1 MPLYDRLENWFIHL
15 SQVMFLIE
23 MTAQLLL
30 PCILMEMI
38 KEQLECTRI
47 ALNHRMLKET
57 VHVRASLA
65 ALGVARDP
73 AGHAAAARRAQ
84 HLRHLPHRHHTVHT
98 LVLMQLLQYM
108 SARRLQHSAWRV
120 IPLDMQLPLAV
131 LSTCVTYLIVIIQF
145 THLY

>member
-57 VHVRASLA
+57 GIKYYMSSDDNHTGISEIK
-65 ALGVARDP
+65 
-73 AGHAAAARRAQ
+73 
-84 HLRHLPHRHHTVHT
+84 HHKDRY
-98 LVLMQLLQYM
+98 QLLQYM
-108 SARRLQHSAWRV
+108 STRPLCHKAWRV

>member
-1 MPLYDRLENWFIHL
+1 M
-15 SQVMFLIE
+15 
-23 MTAQLLL
+23 QLLQYMSARRLQHSAWRVIPLDMQL
-30 PCILMEMI
+30 PLAVLSTCVTYLIVIIHSHTCIDA
-38 KEQLECTRI
+38 T
-47 ALNHRMLKET
+47 AA